1 MRTGPLEEL
10 GRIQRRDPVDVIV
23 YVHDDGVVD
32 DLAVLIEHGRV
43 LGAPDRRLCH
53 IAHEQVLDEP
63 IRIRTLH
70 LHEVVGPAIPCGV
83 LAYGACL
90 GARSLVFLE

>member
-1 MRTGPLEEL
+1 M
-10 GRIQRRDPVDVIV
+10 
-23 YVHDDGVVD
+23 HDDNIVD
-32 DLAVLIEHGRV
+32 DLAILVEHGGV
-43 LGAPDRRLCH
+43 LGATDRDLVH
-53 IAHEQVLDEP
+53 IAHEQVLNETSG
-63 IRIRTLH
+63 IRTLH